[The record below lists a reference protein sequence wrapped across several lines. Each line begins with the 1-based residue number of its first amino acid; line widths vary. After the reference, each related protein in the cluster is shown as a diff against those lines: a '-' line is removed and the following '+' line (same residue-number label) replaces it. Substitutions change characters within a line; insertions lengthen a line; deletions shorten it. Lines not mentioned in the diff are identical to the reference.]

1 VIRGVGATFV
11 AVLALLAFAAGPAS
25 ASPSARFGIQ
35 DDAWVLYGPGTLDQ
49 RLTTLQGLGVG
60 VVRVTLRWD
69 QVAPTQPAKPRDK
82 ADPAYRWGLYGDLL
96 DAMHTRGMTALVT
109 LYGAPRWSNGGLGP
123 NHLPTFGFADFA
135 YATAVRFPWVRMWTL
150 WNEPNT
156 ATFSTP
162 VSPANYVNL
171 VLNPG
176 YAALHGASSHNL
188 VAGGVTS
195 PRKTPTG
202 MSPLAFMQGMRAAHA
217 RLDAY
222 AQNPYPLS
230 PSETPTRTSCRT
242 CSYFTMATLPEIRA
256 DVTRYFGAS
265 KQLWLTEYGYQT
277 NPPDSLLGVSYA
289 RQAQYLSEAA
299 LRVWRQ
305 RGVTVLIQF
314 LVRDEP
320 NVGGW
325 QSGLYSVGGTPK
337 PAVHAFSLPL
347 AQASRSGSRVSL
359 WGMVRP
365 GSGARAYVLQVK
377 SGARWRAVATGRT
390 ARNGVFTRAIAAG
403 RGAQVRLWS
412 PALRYAGASLKLP

>member
-1 VIRGVGATFV
+1 
-11 AVLALLAFAAGPAS
+11 
-25 ASPSARFGIQ
+25 
-35 DDAWVLYGPGTLDQ
+35 
-49 RLTTLQGLGVG
+49 
-60 VVRVTLRWD
+60 
-69 QVAPTQPAKPRDK
+69 
-82 ADPAYRWGLYGDLL
+82 
-96 DAMHTRGMTALVT
+96 
-109 LYGAPRWSNGGLGP
+109 
-123 NHLPTFGFADFA
+123 
-135 YATAVRFPWVRMWTL
+135 
-150 WNEPNT
+150 
-156 ATFSTP
+156 
-162 VSPANYVNL
+162 

-195 PRKTPTG
+195 PRKTPSG
-202 MSPLAFMQGMRAAHA
+202 MSPLTFMQGMRAAHA

-230 PSETPTRTSCRT
+230 PSETPTHTSCPR

-289 RQAQYLSEAA
+289 RQAQYLGDAA

-320 NVGGW
+320 AVGGW
-325 QSGLYSVGGTPK
+325 QSGLYTVGGAAK
-337 PAVHAFSLPL
+337 PAAHAFSLPL
-347 AQASRSGSRVSL
+347 AQLSRRGARVSL
-359 WGMVRP
+359 FGMVRP
-365 GSGARAYVLQVK
+365 GAGLRPYALQVK
-377 SGARWRAVATGRT
+377 TGRAWRTVATGRT
-390 ARNGVFTRAIAAG
+390 ASNGAFSRSIAAP

-412 PALRYAGASLKLP
+412 GALGYAGTTLKLP